1 MKFYLDCFEI
11 FYPNNKR
18 TTFPLQNGDYVLV
31 HYETKEEGKPWTVE
45 GENITV
51 LCKYK
56 ITPGTTM
63 GGEAEKLA
71 VKWDKTGKI
80 TTPKIKG
87 SFDMDNAGRTLG
99 GAHAT
104 LFSEGSP
111 WFIRKNKKKASSHEI

>member
-31 HYETKEEGKPWTVE
+31 HYETKEEGKPWTIE

-63 GGEAEKLA
+63 GG
-71 VKWDKTGKI
+71 
-80 TTPKIKG
+80 
-87 SFDMDNAGRTLG
+87 
-99 GAHAT
+99 AHAT

-111 WFIRKNKKKASSHEI
+111 WFIRKHKKEALSHEV